1 VPRSS
6 SNWSSRWSRAQPS
19 VRQTDVIMSPPVVV
33 EVLRG
38 HVIES
43 RHEVDVAVVGADGHR
58 SGFGNPGRN
67 VLARSAI
74 KPIQAF
80 PLVAT
85 GAADAFDLSQR
96 RLALS
101 CASHNGEAG
110 HVDEVVSWLG
120 DIGLDPS
127 ALECGVHPPIDGSAC
142 DALVEAGVS
151 PGAQHNNCSGKH
163 SGFLT
168 TCVHLGL
175 DPAGYIR
182 PEHAVQR
189 DHITKAIEAACEVS
203 LDDETPVVDGCGI
216 PVWELTLDSLAGGWA
231 RISGTDEGR
240 RLYAAMAAEPFF
252 VAGSG
257 RLSTRVMEA
266 VGGPVAVKGG
276 AEGVFC
282 GVHVESGL
290 AWAVK
295 ARDGAGRAA
304 EAAMLWVMRDLG
316 FDPGVELDP
325 LANAAGRRVGELRAG
340 V

>member
-1 VPRSS
+1 
-6 SNWSSRWSRAQPS
+6 
-19 VRQTDVIMSPPVVV
+19 MSPPVVV

-38 HVIES
+38 HVVES

-58 SGFGNPGRN
+58 SGFGNPGRK

-101 CASHNGEAG
+101 CASHNGEIG
-110 HVDEVVSWLG
+110 HVDEVVAWLG
-120 DIGLDPS
+120 DIGLDPA
-127 ALECGVHPPIDGSAC
+127 ALECGAHPPLDASASQ
-142 DALVEAGVS
+142 ALVAAGMN

-175 DPAGYIR
+175 DPAGYIQ
-182 PEHAVQR
+182 PDHLVQR
-189 DHITKAIEAACEVS
+189 DHVTKAIEAACEVS
-203 LDDETPVVDGCGI
+203 LDDETSVVDGCGI
-216 PVWELTLDSLAGGWA
+216 PVWELTLDALAGGWA
-231 RISGTDEGR
+231 RIATTDEGR
-240 RLYAAMAAEPFF
+240 RLYAAMAAQPFF

-257 RLSTRVMEA
+257 RLSTRVMQAEGA
-266 VGGPVAVKGG
+266 TCAVKGG

-304 EAAMLWVMRDLG
+304 EAALLWVMRDLG
-316 FDPGVELDP
+316 FDPGVELEP
-325 LANAAGRRVGELRAG
+325 LTNAAGRPVGALRARL
-340 V
+340 

>member
-1 VPRSS
+1 
-6 SNWSSRWSRAQPS
+6 
-19 VRQTDVIMSPPVVV
+19 MSPPIVV

-58 SGFGNPGRN
+58 SGFGQPGRK

-85 GAADAFDLSQR
+85 GAADAFDLPQR

-110 HVDEVVSWLG
+110 HADEVVAWLS
-120 DIGLDPS
+120 DLGLDPS
-127 ALECGVHPPIDGSAC
+127 VLECGAHPPINAAAA
-142 DALVEAGVS
+142 DALVAAGIT
-151 PGAQHNNCSGKH
+151 PGPQHNNCSGKH

-168 TCVHLGL
+168 TCVHLGA

-182 PEHAVQR
+182 PDHPLQQH
-189 DHITKAIEAACEVS
+189 HITKAIEAACEVS
-203 LDDETPVVDGCGI
+203 LDGETPVIDGCGI
-216 PVWELTLDSLAGGWA
+216 PVWELTLDALAGGWA
-231 RISGTDEGR
+231 RIAGTDEGR
-240 RLYAAMAAEPFF
+240 RLYAAMAAEPFY
-252 VAGSG
+252 VAGTG
-257 RLSTRVMEA
+257 RMSTRVMEA
-266 VGGPVAVKGG
+266 TAGPIAVKGG

-282 GVHVESGL
+282 GVHIESGL

-304 EAAMLWVMRDLG
+304 EAALLWVMRDLG
-316 FDPGVELDP
+316 FDPGIELDP
-325 LANAAGRRVGELRAG
+325 LTNAAGTRVGELHARA
-340 V
+340 